1 MIKLIGLSISKIDF
15 GLLTTTNNKVLLMWL
30 LELLGRKDLEV
41 LLIMNLG
48 IGLGL
53 LLEIELGLLFK
64 LLLKLLEGLL
74 LLVLLPGEIY
84 FSWVYF
90 YRGEAPTL
98 IAPCSQTN
106 SNTPVK
112 TKWP

>member
-1 MIKLIGLSISKIDF
+1 MIRLIGLSISKIDF
-15 GLLTTTNNKVLLMWL
+15 GLLTTINNKVLLMWL

-74 LLVLLPGEIY
+74 EGLLLLVLLPGEIY

-90 YRGEAPTL
+90 FGDEAPTTTS
-98 IAPCSQTN
+98 P
-106 SNTPVK
+106 
-112 TKWP
+112 